1 MAFDSAGAFSAVFE
15 EGVRRL
21 VASEVHDPVKVYDPV
36 KGELFANDNYEP
48 WLLVIVTVLIIS
60 LGSLAAGAGLGGGG
74 IFVPIYACV
83 LGVGAKAAVPMST
96 ATILG
101 GALGNMI
108 SIAFARHP
116 DPQNNKP
123 LIDYE
128 SCTFMQSGEL
138 LGVVFGV
145 CLNLILPEILI
156 IVFLAVLLG
165 FSAYKTLAQGL
176 QRFHDESAK
185 SKAEEA
191 KTSQPQEG
199 GAEEAASNADAGDDA
214 GASRW
219 RIAGTSTLAAKSSA
233 EVTASTV
240 VLENVQ
246 VQADDPTAPPE
257 AAMPESVQDAKPEV
271 SDRLAKIL
279 AEDAVQFPLWAWA
292 MLVPMTAYTCI
303 YAILKSS
310 TFSVC
315 SPVAYWLWYFSPVPV
330 LGLFMLASAVIL
342 KRRYQRKKDAGY
354 TFIGENEEKPSYR
367 EMVWNN
373 ATLKQFPAIALLAGV
388 AAGLL
393 GIGGGMVIGPLFIQ
407 LDMHPKVGSS
417 SCAFMILWTAI
428 SGVIQYYFADKLG
441 WQFILYGIVIG
452 VVSGQIGQHF
462 VDHMLRKSGRPSV
475 VIFLLGGIVLVAC
488 IAMTGTGV
496 YKLISGLVDGANM
509 FEFDTYDFQCHT

>member
-1 MAFDSAGAFSAVFE
+1 
-15 EGVRRL
+15 
-21 VASEVHDPVKVYDPV
+21 
-36 KGELFANDNYEP
+36 
-48 WLLVIVTVLIIS
+48 
-60 LGSLAAGAGLGGGG
+60 LAAGAGIGGGG
-74 IFVPIYACV
+74 LFVPLYAFV
-83 LGVGAKAAVPMST
+83 LGVGAKAAVPMSK

-116 DPQNNKP
+116 DPKNNKP

-145 CLNLILPEILI
+145 LLNLILPEILI
-156 IVFLAVLLG
+156 IVFLAVLLS
-165 FSAYKTLAQGL
+165 FNAYKTLAKGVQKY
-176 QRFHDESAK
+176 RDESAK
-185 SKAEEA
+185 MAKIKAEEA
-191 KTSQPQEG
+191 KMSQPQESS
-199 GAEEAASNADAGDDA
+199 AEEAASKVEAVEDG
-214 GASRW
+214 
-219 RIAGTSTLAAKSSA
+219 
-233 EVTASTV
+233 TV
-240 VLENVQ
+240 VLEKVQ
-246 VQADDPTAPPE
+246 VQVDDPTVPPDS
-257 AAMPESVQDAKPEV
+257 ATPNSFLDAKPEV
-271 SDRLAKIL
+271 SETLAKIL

-292 MLVPMTAYTCI
+292 MLVPMTAYTCV
-303 YAILKSS
+303 YAILKSRM
-310 TFSVC
+310 SVC
-315 SPVAYWLWYFSPVPV
+315 SPVGYWLWYFSPVPV
-330 LGLFMLASAVIL
+330 LGLFMLACAVIL
-342 KRRYQRKKDAGY
+342 KKRYQRKKDAGY
-354 TFIGENEEKPSYR
+354 TFIGENEEKPPYR

-373 ATLKQFPAIALLAGV
+373 ATLKQFPVIALLAGV

-407 LDMHPKVGSS
+407 LDMQPKVGSS

-428 SGVIQYYFADKLG
+428 SGVVQYYFADKLG

-452 VVSGQIGQHF
+452 VISGQIGQHF

-496 YKLISGLVDGANM
+496 YKLISGLMDGANM